1 MIPEQ
6 TLLEYPLFG
15 DNATKVEPD
24 NNKKSNGWQQG
35 DVVPAEWM
43 NWAWYHNSKGVADL
57 NKGVNSIEKE
67 INNVL
72 SSFGISPAEATNN
85 QLLTAMRLNA
95 SFVTAASTTIT
106 GPLLVSGGTI
116 RVMFTQDITG
126 SDTTTGL
133 TVNYNG
139 ATKAVKVSKDGV
151 LTALTAH
158 EITTNVFKYIQKYTP
173 LELYYDGVD
182 FIIMGNP
189 LVLSGTNYTIYADG
203 KIGNENI
210 GDIKPKSTNDIP
222 YGWLEA
228 NGQAI
233 SRTKYAELF
242 QKYSTQTYDSDST
255 HTLLSR
261 YGTGDGSTTFNLPDY
276 REVALVGIGT
286 NGTDSIAD
294 HDIYT
299 VGQFADD
306 QLQTHAH
313 YIEVFGGVQVNTNG
327 GVVPGYNAATSSG
340 QSRYASVNSIP
351 NARTGTTTHGKQKG
365 VKYIIKVL

>member
-6 TLLEYPLFG
+6 TLLGFPLFG

-43 NWAWYHNSKGVADL
+43 NWEWYHASKGVADL
-57 NKGVNSIEKE
+57 NKGVSSMEKE
-67 INNVL
+67 INAVL
-72 SSFGISPAEATNN
+72 ASFGITPAELTNN

-95 SFVTAASTTIT
+95 SFVTADSTTIT

-139 ATKAVKVSKDGV
+139 ATKAVKVNKDGV

-182 FIIMGNP
+182 TFIVMGNP
-189 LVLSGTNYTIYADG
+189 LVLSGTDYKIYADG
-203 KIGNENI
+203 KTTKYTPLQKTYSITANQSW
-210 GDIKPKSTNDIP
+210 STNTLNFNEFIDDGNYRVDVYINN
-222 YGWLEA
+222 YNQTECLVRDSNASEVYLVRRYEIW
-228 NGQAI
+228 NQAWEFSFSI
-233 SRTKYAELF
+233 FTNHNYVSLAGYAASGITLNAMLVITK
-242 QKYSTQTYDSDST
+242 
-255 HTLLSR
+255 LS
-261 YGTGDGSTTFNLPDY
+261 
-276 REVALVGIGT
+276 
-286 NGTDSIAD
+286 
-294 HDIYT
+294 
-299 VGQFADD
+299 
-306 QLQTHAH
+306 
-313 YIEVFGGVQVNTNG
+313 
-327 GVVPGYNAATSSG
+327 
-340 QSRYASVNSIP
+340 
-351 NARTGTTTHGKQKG
+351 
-365 VKYIIKVL
+365 